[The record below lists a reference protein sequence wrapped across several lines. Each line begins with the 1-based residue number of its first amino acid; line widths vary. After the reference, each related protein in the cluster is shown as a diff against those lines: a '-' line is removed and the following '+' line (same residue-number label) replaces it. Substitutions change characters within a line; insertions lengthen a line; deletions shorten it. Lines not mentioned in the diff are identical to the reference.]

1 MESQVDERID
11 GWMITIVCCNNIKLR
26 DVFIIGQITQE
37 ESLFSYPMGQGVAN
51 FSDPNHE
58 PQFLDE
64 LDNKTRQEAE
74 AVCGGSENIQCIF
87 DFSQTGNKE
96 LALDTQRTLNTSEE
110 NQRIAG
116 N

>member
-1 MESQVDERID
+1 M
-11 GWMITIVCCNNIKLR
+11 
-26 DVFIIGQITQE
+26 
-37 ESLFSYPMGQGVAN
+37 AN

-87 DFSQTGNKE
+87 DFSQTGNRE
-96 LALDTQRTLNTSEE
+96 LALDTQMTLNTSEE

-116 N
+116 NLTSLKLFYIEMKYSFSNR

>member
-1 MESQVDERID
+1 MF
-11 GWMITIVCCNNIKLR
+11 T
-26 DVFIIGQITQE
+26 
-37 ESLFSYPMGQGVAN
+37 YPNGQGVAN

-87 DFSQTGNKE
+87 DFSQTGNRE
-96 LALDTQRTLNTSEE
+96 LALDTQMTLNTSEE

-116 N
+116 NSTSLKLFYIEMKIFFF